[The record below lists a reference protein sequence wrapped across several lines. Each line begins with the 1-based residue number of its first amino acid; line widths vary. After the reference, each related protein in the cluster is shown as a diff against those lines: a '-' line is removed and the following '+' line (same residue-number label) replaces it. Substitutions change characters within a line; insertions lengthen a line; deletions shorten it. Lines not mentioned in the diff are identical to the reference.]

1 VVPPLDDVPGEAR
14 VIDATAIQT
23 FSGRAF
29 RPLSPEAADVDPQ
42 DVAHALSNICRFGG
56 HSRVFLSVA
65 QHSCVVADAV
75 AEGGGDLVERRWA
88 LLHDA
93 SEAYLGD
100 LPHPLKH
107 RTPLGAAY
115 REAEERLMLAIC
127 ERFELPPEPPAL
139 VKRVDRAV
147 LAAER
152 RALMAAGWEWP
163 ELEGIAALELELEP
177 WPPERAAHEF
187 LARLASLEAER

>member
-1 VVPPLDDVPGEAR
+1 

-29 RPLSPEAADVDPQ
+29 RPLSPDPADVDPR
-42 DVAHALSNICRFGG
+42 DIAHALSNICRFGG
-56 HSRVFLSVA
+56 HSRVFLSVG

-75 AEGGGDLVERRWA
+75 AAAGGGALERRWA

-107 RTPLGAAY
+107 RTPLGAVY
-115 REAEERLMLAIC
+115 REAEERLMRAVC
-127 ERFELPPEPPAL
+127 ERFGLPPEPPAL
-139 VKRVDRAV
+139 VKRIDRAV

-152 RALMAAGWEWP
+152 RALMAPGWEWP
-163 ELEGIAALELELEP
+163 ELEGVPALELDLEP
-177 WPPERAAHEF
+177 WPPERAAAEF
-187 LARLASLEAER
+187 IARFERLEAER